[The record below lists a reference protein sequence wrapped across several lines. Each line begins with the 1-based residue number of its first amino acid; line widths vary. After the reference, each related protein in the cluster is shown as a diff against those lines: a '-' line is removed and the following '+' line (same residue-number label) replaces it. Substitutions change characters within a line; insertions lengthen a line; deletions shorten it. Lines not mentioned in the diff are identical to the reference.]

1 MDRARTWIAAHR
13 KLVVSV
19 AGAVITVAIQAGW
32 TTNPYV
38 SALILIATAAG
49 VYRAPNVPA
58 ARPASGPAGSTSRLP
73 SNVTVVPAGL
83 PGIATLGIPA
93 QEPAQAYQQVSGHPL
108 PSAGTEGDPVT
119 GVRP

>member
-1 MDRARTWIAAHR
+1 MDKARMWIAAHR

-38 SALILIATAAG
+38 SAAILIATAAG

-58 ARPASGPAGSTSRLP
+58 PKPATAR
-73 SNVTVVPAGL
+73 
-83 PGIATLGIPA
+83 
-93 QEPAQAYQQVSGHPL
+93 
-108 PSAGTEGDPVT
+108 VT
-119 GVRP
+119 GPPPAA